1 VAGAEGYGDW
11 PGSTPDSPRVQ
22 TDGLRISRRSA
33 LRASKDVPHY
43 QGRPADLASALEW
56 RIDRHDLASGE
67 QRPWRVPRIA
77 HACEEHYVVSA
88 RPSAA
93 EADAHAGL
101 YSRAR

>member
-1 VAGAEGYGDW
+1 MAIGRDRRPIRHVF
-11 PGSTPDSPRVQ
+11 Q
-22 TDGLRISRRSA
+22 TDGLRTSRRSA
-33 LRASKDVPHY
+33 LRAPHY
-43 QGRPADLASALEW
+43 QGRPADLASARLEATALEW